1 MTLQI
6 ELPPDV
12 EARYAAEALAK
23 GVPLERHV
31 TERLIANAPSAES
44 QSSATLKP
52 ARPLNLPTMKGA
64 VKGSL
69 HRRDIYDDRS

>member
-12 EARYAAEALAK
+12 EARYAAEARAK

-31 TERLIANAPSAES
+31 RERLIENAPSVEPRNGGEA
-44 QSSATLKP
+44 KP
-52 ARPLNLPTMKGA
+52 ARPLDLPAMKGT
-64 VKGSL
+64 VIGSL
-69 HRRDIYDDRS
+69 HRRDIYDDRR

>member
-12 EARYAAEALAK
+12 EAKYAAEARAR

-31 TERLIANAPSAES
+31 RDRLIQSAPSVDTQVGVE
-44 QSSATLKP
+44 TKP
-52 ARPLNLPTMKGA
+52 ARPLDLPTMQGT
-64 VKGSL
+64 VIGSL
-69 HRRDIYDDRS
+69 HRRDIYADHG

>member
-12 EARYAAEALAK
+12 EARYAAEARAK

-31 TERLIANAPSAES
+31 RERLIANAPSVEPQNGAE
-44 QSSATLKP
+44 ARP
-52 ARPLNLPTMKGA
+52 ARSLNLPTMKGT
-64 VKGSL
+64 VIGSL
-69 HRRDIYDDRS
+69 HRRDIYDDRG

>member
-12 EARYAAEALAK
+12 EARYAAEAQAK

-31 TERLIANAPSAES
+31 TDRLIANAPVVEPENSV
-44 QSSATLKP
+44 TPKP
-52 ARPLNLPTMKGA
+52 ARPLNLPTMRGC
-64 VKGSL
+64 VIGSL
-69 HRRDIYDDRS
+69 HRRDIYDDR